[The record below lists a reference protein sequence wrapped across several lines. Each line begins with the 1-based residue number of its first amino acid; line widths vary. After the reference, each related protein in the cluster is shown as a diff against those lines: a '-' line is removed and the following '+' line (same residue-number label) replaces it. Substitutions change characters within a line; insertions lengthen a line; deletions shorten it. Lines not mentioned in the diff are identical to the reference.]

1 MRSRGCQPEDGVC
14 EGTVE
19 EGRACNPQP
28 CIGKAHLSFSHLF
41 GSTQLQVAVIQC
53 NNHAIFKFSQAKSAT
68 GVRVCEPSSV

>member
-1 MRSRGCQPEDGVC
+1 MRSRTCQPEDVVC

-28 CIGKAHLSFSHLF
+28 CIGKSTCHLG
-41 GSTQLQVAVIQC
+41 GSTQLQVAQIKG

-68 GVRVCEPSSV
+68 GARVCEPSSV